1 MKYGPLKNPNKV
13 CVGTGKT
20 TTARKI
26 GQVYYDLGYV
36 SSLEVIE
43 CSASDLIGQYV
54 GQTGPKTRAQLDKAL
69 GKILFVD
76 EAYRLAEGHFAT
88 EAINELVDQL
98 TKPKYMDKMIVVL
111 AGYAG
116 EINKL
121 LSTNPGLSSRFS
133 EEIIFHNMSPMQ
145 CLEILERTVQKRSIQ
160 TPALTDPRSKIHG
173 QMVDLIEEMS
183 KLPSWG
189 NARDMK
195 TLAKTLVGF
204 VFATEATSPNALA
217 ISEDDVLRLTKVILK
232 ERQDRH
238 TNLPTNVPI
247 RTRQQAA
254 EQSHEPPPLPPL
266 VESSSTQTKAP
277 PNAQKA
283 PPKPANPQEPGVES
297 DASAPEAQ
305 PPNVQRDDGVS
316 DETWAQLQ
324 ADIIAADAEPKVSE
338 QALWDK
344 HDAVSTTWEDE
355 HQADLALKRLEDSKA
370 KDEEADAR
378 RLEQKLKE
386 ARVERERAKKEQ
398 EKAKAE
404 FEKMRMQRIQQK
416 REKAVQEKL
425 RNLGVCR
432 QGYQWIK
439 QAQGYRCAG
448 GSHFMSNGQLGV

>member
-1 MKYGPLKNPNKV
+1 MYVL
-13 CVGTGKT
+13 GTGKT

-43 CSASDLIGQYV
+43 CSASDLIGQYL

-69 GKILFVD
+69 GKILFID
-76 EAYRLAEGHFAT
+76 EAYRLAEGNFAT

-133 EEIIFHNMSPMQ
+133 EEIIFHNMSPVQ

-160 TPALTDPRSKIHG
+160 TPTLTDPGCNIHG
-173 QMVDLIEEMS
+173 QMVELIEEMS

-195 TLAKTLVGF
+195 TLAKKLVGF

-217 ISEDDVLRLTKVILK
+217 ISEDDVLRLTKVMLK
-232 ERQDRH
+232 ERQDRY
-238 TNLPTNVPI
+238 TNLPTNLPI
-247 RTRQQAA
+247 RTLQQAA
-254 EQSHEPPPLPPL
+254 EQSHNPPPPPPI

-283 PPKPANPQEPGVES
+283 PPKPAKPQEPGAES
-297 DASAPEAQ
+297 DPSAPEAQ
-305 PPNVQRDDGVS
+305 LPSVQRDEGVS
-316 DETWAQLQ
+316 DKTWAQLQ
-324 ADIIAADAEPKVSE
+324 ADTIAANAEPKISE
-338 QALWDK
+338 QALWDM
-344 HDAVSTTWEDE
+344 HDAVSTTWEAE
-355 HQADLALKRLEDSKA
+355 HQADLTLKRLEDSKA
-370 KDEEADAR
+370 KDKEADAR
-378 RLEQKLKE
+378 RLVQKLEE
-386 ARVERERAKKEQ
+386 ARVERERARKEQ

-404 FEKMRMQRIQQK
+404 FEKMRMQRVQQK

-425 RNLGVCR
+425 RNLGVCQ
-432 QGYQWIK
+432 QGFQWIK
-439 QAQGYRCAG
+439 QAGGYRCAAG
-448 GSHFMSNGQLGV
+448 GHFMSNASLGV

>member
-1 MKYGPLKNPNKV
+1 M
-13 CVGTGKT
+13 
-20 TTARKI
+20 
-26 GQVYYDLGYV
+26 YYDLGYV

-43 CSASDLIGQYV
+43 CSASDLIGQYI

-76 EAYRLAEGHFAT
+76 EAYRLAEGNFAT

-111 AGYAG
+111 AGYAE

-145 CLEILERTVQKRSIQ
+145 CLEILERTVKKGSIQ
-160 TPALTDPRSKIHG
+160 VPALTDSGNNIHG

-204 VFATEATSPNALA
+204 AFATEATSPDALA
-217 ISEDDVLRLTKVILK
+217 ISEDDVLRLTQVMLK

-238 TNLPTNVPI
+238 TDLPTNLPV

-254 EQSHEPPPLPPL
+254 EQSHEPPPLPPH
-266 VESSSTQTKAP
+266 VESSSTQTRAP
-277 PNAQKA
+277 SNAEKA
-283 PPKPANPQEPGVES
+283 PPKSVNPQEPGVET
-297 DASAPEAQ
+297 DTSALEGQ
-305 PPNVQRDDGVS
+305 LPNVQRDDGVS
-316 DETWAQLQ
+316 DEIWAQLQ
-324 ADIIAADAEPKVSE
+324 ADIIAADAEPKISE
-338 QALWDK
+338 RALWDM
-344 HDAVSTTWEDE
+344 HDAISTTWPDE
-355 HQADLALKRLEDSKA
+355 HQADLVLKRLEDSKTR
-370 KDEEADAR
+370 DEDADAR
-378 RLEQKLKE
+378 HLEQRLEE
-386 ARVERERAKKEQ
+386 ARVERERARKEQ

-404 FEKMRMQRIQQK
+404 FEKMRMQRIRQK

-425 RNLGVCR
+425 RNLGVCS
-432 QGYQWIK
+432 QGYPWIK
-439 QAQGYRCAG
+439 QAKGYRCAG
-448 GSHFMSNGQLGV
+448 GSHFMSNDRLGM

>member
-1 MKYGPLKNPNKV
+1 MITLRNPKKV

-43 CSASDLIGQYV
+43 CSASDLIGQYL

-76 EAYRLAEGHFAT
+76 EAYRLAEGNFAT
-88 EAINELVDQL
+88 EAIDELVDQL
-98 TKPKYMDKMIVVL
+98 TKPKYMDKMIVIL

-133 EEIIFHNMSPMQ
+133 EEIIFHNMGPMQ

-217 ISEDDVLRLTKVILK
+217 ISEDDVLRLTKVMLK

-238 TNLPTNVPI
+238 TNLPTNIPI

-266 VESSSTQTKAP
+266 VESSCTQTKAP
-277 PNAQKA
+277 PNALKA

-305 PPNVQRDDGVS
+305 LSNAQRDDGVS
-316 DETWAQLQ
+316 DEIWAQLQ
-324 ADIIAADAEPKVSE
+324 ADIIAADAEPQISE
-338 QALWDK
+338 QALWDM

-355 HQADLALKRLEDSKA
+355 HQADLTLKRLEDSKA

-378 RLEQKLKE
+378 RLEQKLEE
-386 ARVERERAKKEQ
+386 ARIERKRAKKEQ

-425 RNLGVCR
+425 RNLGVCL

-448 GSHFMSNGQLGV
+448 GAHFMSNDRLGV